1 MNNII
6 NNMYI
11 SELETYFLDLG
22 EKKFRAKQLFEAIH
36 KQKIKNLDKLTTFS
50 QDLKDK
56 INNSS
61 EIYGVK
67 KVLELKSK
75 LDETKK
81 YLFELHDENVIESVL
96 MKYKYGYT
104 VCISTQVGCKM
115 GCAFCA
121 STKKGLIRNL
131 YASEMLDEIYEIE
144 RLNDIN
150 VSNIVLMGS
159 GEALD
164 NFDELIRFIELISAK
179 EGKNLSKRNITI
191 STCGLADKILKLAEY
206 DYPITL
212 TISLHNADEEERK
225 KIMPITRKYPFDELI
240 PALKEYQSKINK
252 RISFEY
258 VLIDGLNDSY
268 QSALDI
274 KNLLKDIKSHINL
287 IPLNKIKEYDEEPS
301 TSENINKFKKYLED
315 FGFNVTIRRELGAD
329 INASCGQ
336 LRNNYLE
343 Q

>member
-212 TISLHNADEEERK
+212 TISLHNADEEDRK

-240 PALKEYQSKINK
+240 PALKEYQAKINK

-287 IPLNKIKEYDEEPS
+287 IPLNKIKEYDEKPS

-336 LRNNYLE
+336 LRHNYLE

>member
-1 MNNII
+1 MTKII
-6 NNMYI
+6 NNIYI
-11 SELETYFLDLG
+11 SELEEYFLELG

-36 KQKIKNLDKLTTFS
+36 KQKIKNIEDISTFS
-50 QDLKDK
+50 QDLKEK
-56 INNSS
+56 LITSS

-75 LDETKK
+75 IDDTKK
-81 YLFELHDENVIESVL
+81 YLFELNDGNVIESVL

-121 STKKGLIRNL
+121 STKKGFIRNL
-131 YASEMLDEIYEIE
+131 YSCEMLDEIYEIE

-150 VSNIVLMGS
+150 VSNVVLMGS

-179 EGKNLSKRNITI
+179 EGKNLSKRNITV

-225 KIMPITRKYPFDELI
+225 KIMPITKSYPFDKLV
-240 PALKEYQSKINK
+240 PALKEYQAKINK

-301 TSENINKFKKYLED
+301 TSENIIKFKKYLKD
-315 FGFNVTIRRELGAD
+315 FGFNVTVRRELGAD

>member
-1 MNNII
+1 
-6 NNMYI
+6 MYI
-11 SELETYFLDLG
+11 SELEEYFLELG

-36 KQKIKNLDKLTTFS
+36 KQKIKNIEDVSTFS
-50 QDLKDK
+50 QDLKEK
-56 INNSS
+56 LITRS

-75 LDETKK
+75 LDDTKK
-81 YLFELHDENVIESVL
+81 YLFELYDGNVIESVL

-121 STKKGLIRNL
+121 STKKGFIRNL

-150 VSNIVLMGS
+150 VSNVVLMGS

-179 EGKNLSKRNITI
+179 EGKNLSKRNITV
-191 STCGLADKILKLAEY
+191 STCGLADKIVKLAEY

-225 KIMPITRKYPFDELI
+225 KIMPITKSYPFDKLV
-240 PALKEYQSKINK
+240 PALKEYQAKINK

-301 TSENINKFKKYLED
+301 TSENIMKFKKYLED
-315 FGFNVTIRRELGAD
+315 FGFNVTVRRELGAD

>member
-240 PALKEYQSKINK
+240 PALKEYQAKINK

-268 QSALDI
+268 KSALDI

>member
-1 MNNII
+1 
-6 NNMYI
+6 MYI
-11 SELETYFLDLG
+11 SELEEYFLELG

-36 KQKIKNLDKLTTFS
+36 KQKIKNIEDISTFS
-50 QDLKDK
+50 QDLKEK
-56 INNSS
+56 LITSS

-75 LDETKK
+75 LDDTRK
-81 YLFELHDENVIESVL
+81 YLFELHDDNVIESVL

-121 STKKGLIRNL
+121 STKKGFIRNL
-131 YASEMLDEIYEIE
+131 YACEMIDEIYEIE

-150 VSNIVLMGS
+150 VSNVVLMGS

-179 EGKNLSKRNITI
+179 EGKNLSKRNITV

-225 KIMPITRKYPFDELI
+225 KIMPITKSYPFDKLV
-240 PALKEYQSKINK
+240 PALKEYQAKINK

-301 TSENINKFKKYLED
+301 TSENIMKFKKYLED
-315 FGFNVTIRRELGAD
+315 FGFNVTVRRELGAD

>member
-1 MNNII
+1 
-6 NNMYI
+6 MYI

-36 KQKIKNLDKLTTFS
+36 KQKIKKLDKLTTFS

-240 PALKEYQSKINK
+240 PALKEYQAKINK

-287 IPLNKIKEYDEEPS
+287 IPLNKIKEYDEKPS

>member
-1 MNNII
+1 
-6 NNMYI
+6 MYI

-144 RLNDIN
+144 RLNDII

-240 PALKEYQSKINK
+240 PALKEYQAKINK

-268 QSALDI
+268 KSALDI

-301 TSENINKFKKYLED
+301 TSENINKFKKCLED

>member
-240 PALKEYQSKINK
+240 PVLKEYQAKINK

>member
-240 PALKEYQSKINK
+240 PALKEYQAKINK

-287 IPLNKIKEYDEEPS
+287 IPLNKIKEYDEKPS

>member
-1 MNNII
+1 
-6 NNMYI
+6 MYI
-11 SELETYFLDLG
+11 SELEEYFLELG

-36 KQKIKNLDKLTTFS
+36 KQKIKNIEDISTFS
-50 QDLKDK
+50 QDLKEK
-56 INNSS
+56 LITSS

-75 LDETKK
+75 LDDTRK
-81 YLFELHDENVIESVL
+81 YLFELHDGNVIESVL

-121 STKKGLIRNL
+121 STKKGFIRNL
-131 YASEMLDEIYEIE
+131 YACEMLDEIYEIE

-150 VSNIVLMGS
+150 VSNVVLMGS

-179 EGKNLSKRNITI
+179 EGKNLSKRNITV

-225 KIMPITRKYPFDELI
+225 KIMPITKSYPFDKLV
-240 PALKEYQSKINK
+240 PALKEYQAKINK

-301 TSENINKFKKYLED
+301 TSENIMKFRKYLED
-315 FGFNVTIRRELGAD
+315 FGFNVTVRRELGAD

>member
-144 RLNDIN
+144 RLNDII

-240 PALKEYQSKINK
+240 TALKEYQAKINK

>member
-1 MNNII
+1 
-6 NNMYI
+6 MYI
-11 SELETYFLDLG
+11 SELEEYFLELG

-36 KQKIKNLDKLTTFS
+36 KQKIKNIEDISTFS
-50 QDLKDK
+50 QDLKEK
-56 INNSS
+56 LITSS

-75 LDETKK
+75 LDDTKK
-81 YLFELHDENVIESVL
+81 YLFELYDGNVIESVL

-121 STKKGLIRNL
+121 STKKGFIRNL
-131 YASEMLDEIYEIE
+131 YACEMLDEIYEIE

-150 VSNIVLMGS
+150 VSNVVLMGS

-164 NFDELIRFIELISAK
+164 NFDELLRFIELISAK
-179 EGKNLSKRNITI
+179 EGKNLSKRNITV

-225 KIMPITRKYPFDELI
+225 KIMPITKSYPFDKLV
-240 PALKEYQSKINK
+240 PALKEYQAKINK

-287 IPLNKIKEYDEEPS
+287 IPLNKIKEYNEEPS

-315 FGFNVTIRRELGAD
+315 FGFNVTVRRELGAD

>member
-1 MNNII
+1 
-6 NNMYI
+6 MYI
-11 SELETYFLDLG
+11 SELETYFLELG

-36 KQKIKNLDKLTTFS
+36 KQKIKNIEDISTFS
-50 QDLKDK
+50 QDLKEK
-56 INNSS
+56 LITSS

-75 LDETKK
+75 LDDTRK
-81 YLFELHDENVIESVL
+81 YLFELYDGNVIESVL

-121 STKKGLIRNL
+121 STKKGFIRNL
-131 YASEMLDEIYEIE
+131 YACEMLDEIYEIE
-144 RLNDIN
+144 KLNDIN
-150 VSNIVLMGS
+150 VSNVVLMGS

-179 EGKNLSKRNITI
+179 EGKNLSKRNITV

-225 KIMPITRKYPFDELI
+225 KIMPITKSYPFDKLV
-240 PALKEYQSKINK
+240 PALKEYQAKINK

-274 KNLLKDIKSHINL
+274 KKLLKDIKSHINL

-301 TSENINKFKKYLED
+301 TSENIMKFKKYLED
-315 FGFNVTIRRELGAD
+315 FGFNVTVRRELGAD

>member
-1 MNNII
+1 
-6 NNMYI
+6 MYI
-11 SELETYFLDLG
+11 SELEEYFLELG

-36 KQKIKNLDKLTTFS
+36 KQKIKNIEDISTFS
-50 QDLKDK
+50 QDLKEK
-56 INNSS
+56 LITSS

-75 LDETKK
+75 LDETRK
-81 YLFELHDENVIESVL
+81 YLFELYDGNVIESVL

-121 STKKGLIRNL
+121 STKKGFIRNL

-144 RLNDIN
+144 RLNDTN
-150 VSNIVLMGS
+150 VSNVVLMGS

-164 NFDELIRFIELISAK
+164 NFDELVRFIELISAK
-179 EGKNLSKRNITI
+179 EGKNLSKRNITV

-225 KIMPITRKYPFDELI
+225 KIMPITKSYPFDKLV
-240 PALKEYQSKINK
+240 PALKEYQAKINK

-301 TSENINKFKKYLED
+301 TSENIMKFKKYLED
-315 FGFNVTIRRELGAD
+315 FGFNVTVRRELGAD

>member
-1 MNNII
+1 
-6 NNMYI
+6 MYI
-11 SELETYFLDLG
+11 SELEEYFLELG

-36 KQKIKNLDKLTTFS
+36 KQKIKNIEDISTFS
-50 QDLKDK
+50 QDLKEK
-56 INNSS
+56 LITSS

-75 LDETKK
+75 IDDTKK
-81 YLFELHDENVIESVL
+81 YLFELHDGNVIESVL

-121 STKKGLIRNL
+121 STKKGFIRNL
-131 YASEMLDEIYEIE
+131 YACEMLDEIYEIE

-150 VSNIVLMGS
+150 VSNVVLMGS

-179 EGKNLSKRNITI
+179 EGKNLSKRNITV

-225 KIMPITRKYPFDELI
+225 KIMPITKSYPFDKLV
-240 PALKEYQSKINK
+240 PALKEYQAKINK

-274 KNLLKDIKSHINL
+274 KNLLKDIKSQINL

-315 FGFNVTIRRELGAD
+315 FGFNVTVRRELGAD

>member
-1 MNNII
+1 
-6 NNMYI
+6 MYI
-11 SELETYFLDLG
+11 SELESYFLELG
-22 EKKFRAKQLFEAIH
+22 EKKFRAKQLFEALH
-36 KQKIKNLDKLTTFS
+36 KQKIKSLDELTTFS
-50 QDLKDK
+50 KDLKEK
-56 INNSS
+56 IAMSS
-61 EIYGVK
+61 EIYGVQM
-67 KVLELKSK
+67 VLELKSK
-75 LDETKK
+75 LDETRK
-81 YLFELHDENVIESVL
+81 YLFELHDGNIIESVL

-144 RLNDIN
+144 RLNNIN

-206 DYPITL
+206 NYPVTL

-225 KIMPITRKYPFDELI
+225 KIMPITRKHPFKDLV
-240 PALKEYQSKINK
+240 PALKEYQARINK

-268 QSALDI
+268 KSALDI

-315 FGFNVTIRRELGAD
+315 FGFNVTVRRELGAD

>member
-1 MNNII
+1 
-6 NNMYI
+6 MYI
-11 SELETYFLDLG
+11 SELEAYFLELG
-22 EKKFRAKQLFEAIH
+22 EKKFRAKQLFEALH
-36 KQKIKNLDKLTTFS
+36 KQKIKSLDELTTFS
-50 QDLKDK
+50 KDLKEK
-56 INNSS
+56 IAMSS
-61 EIYGVK
+61 DIYGVH

-75 LDETKK
+75 LDETRK
-81 YLFELHDENVIESVL
+81 YLFELHDGNVIESVL

-144 RLNDIN
+144 RLNNIN

-206 DYPITL
+206 NYPVTL

-225 KIMPITRKYPFDELI
+225 KIMPITRKYPFKDLV
-240 PALKEYQSKINK
+240 PALKEYQARINK

-268 QSALDI
+268 KAALDI
-274 KNLLKDIKSHINL
+274 KKLLKDIKSHINL

-315 FGFNVTIRRELGAD
+315 FGFNVTVRRELGAD

>member
-1 MNNII
+1 
-6 NNMYI
+6 MYI
-11 SELETYFLDLG
+11 SELEEYFLELG

-36 KQKIKNLDKLTTFS
+36 KQKIKNIEDISTFS
-50 QDLKDK
+50 QDLKEK
-56 INNSS
+56 LITSS

-75 LDETKK
+75 LDDTRK
-81 YLFELHDENVIESVL
+81 YLFELHDESVIESVL

-121 STKKGLIRNL
+121 STKKGFIRNL
-131 YASEMLDEIYEIE
+131 YACEMLDEIYEIE

-150 VSNIVLMGS
+150 VSNVVLMGS

-179 EGKNLSKRNITI
+179 EGKNLSKRNVTV

-225 KIMPITRKYPFDELI
+225 KIMPITKSYPFDKLV
-240 PALKEYQSKINK
+240 PALKEYQAKINK

-301 TSENINKFKKYLED
+301 TSENIMKFKKYLED
-315 FGFNVTIRRELGAD
+315 FGFNVTVRRELGAD

>member
-240 PALKEYQSKINK
+240 PALKEYQAKINK

-274 KNLLKDIKSHINL
+274 KNLLKEIKSHINL

>member
-144 RLNDIN
+144 RLNDII

-240 PALKEYQSKINK
+240 PALKEYQAKINK

>member
-1 MNNII
+1 
-6 NNMYI
+6 MYI
-11 SELETYFLDLG
+11 SELESYFLELG
-22 EKKFRAKQLFEAIH
+22 EKKFRAKQLFEALH
-36 KQKIKNLDKLTTFS
+36 KQKIKSLDELTTFS
-50 QDLKDK
+50 KDLKEK
-56 INNSS
+56 IAMSS
-61 EIYGVK
+61 EVYGVH

-75 LDETKK
+75 LDETRK
-81 YLFELHDENVIESVL
+81 YLFELHDGNVIESVL

-144 RLNDIN
+144 RLNNIN

-206 DYPITL
+206 NYPVTL

-225 KIMPITRKYPFDELI
+225 KIMPITRKYPFKDLV
-240 PALKEYQSKINK
+240 PALKEYQAKINK

-268 QSALDI
+268 KSALDI

-315 FGFNVTIRRELGAD
+315 FGFNVTVRRELGAD

>member
-1 MNNII
+1 
-6 NNMYI
+6 MYI

-240 PALKEYQSKINK
+240 PALKEYQAKINK

>member
-1 MNNII
+1 
-6 NNMYI
+6 MYI
-11 SELETYFLDLG
+11 SELEEYFLELG

-36 KQKIKNLDKLTTFS
+36 KQKIKNIEDISTFS
-50 QDLKDK
+50 QDLKVK
-56 INNSS
+56 LINSS

-75 LDETKK
+75 LDDTRK
-81 YLFELHDENVIESVL
+81 YLFELHDGNVIESVL

-121 STKKGLIRNL
+121 STKKGFIRNL

-150 VSNIVLMGS
+150 VSNVVLMGS

-179 EGKNLSKRNITI
+179 EGKNLSKRNVTV

-225 KIMPITRKYPFDELI
+225 KIMPITKSYPFDKLV
-240 PALKEYQSKINK
+240 PALKEYQAKINK

-301 TSENINKFKKYLED
+301 TSENIMKFKKYLED
-315 FGFNVTIRRELGAD
+315 FGFNVTVRRELGAD

>member
-1 MNNII
+1 
-6 NNMYI
+6 MYI
-11 SELETYFLDLG
+11 SELEEYFLELG

-36 KQKIKNLDKLTTFS
+36 KQKIKNIEDISTFS
-50 QDLKDK
+50 QDLKEK
-56 INNSS
+56 LITSS

-75 LDETKK
+75 LDDTRK
-81 YLFELHDENVIESVL
+81 YLFELHDESVIESVL

-121 STKKGLIRNL
+121 STKKGFIRNL

-150 VSNIVLMGS
+150 VSNVVLMGS

-179 EGKNLSKRNITI
+179 EGKNLSKRNITV

-225 KIMPITRKYPFDELI
+225 KIMPITKSYPFDKLV
-240 PALKEYQSKINK
+240 PALKEYQAKINK

-301 TSENINKFKKYLED
+301 TSENIMKFKKYLED
-315 FGFNVTIRRELGAD
+315 FGFNVTVRRELGAD

>member
-1 MNNII
+1 
-6 NNMYI
+6 MYI
-11 SELETYFLDLG
+11 SELEEYFLELG

-36 KQKIKNLDKLTTFS
+36 KQKIKNIEDISTFS
-50 QDLKDK
+50 QNLKEK
-56 INNSS
+56 LITSS

-81 YLFELHDENVIESVL
+81 YLFELYDGNVIESVL

-121 STKKGLIRNL
+121 STKKGFIRNL

-150 VSNIVLMGS
+150 VSNVVLMGS

-179 EGKNLSKRNITI
+179 EGKNLSKRNITV
-191 STCGLADKILKLAEY
+191 STCGLADKIVKLAEY

-225 KIMPITRKYPFDELI
+225 KIMLITKSYPFDKLV
-240 PALKEYQSKINK
+240 PALKEYQAKINK

-301 TSENINKFKKYLED
+301 TSENIMKFKKYLED
-315 FGFNVTIRRELGAD
+315 FGFNVTVRRELGAD

>member
-1 MNNII
+1 
-6 NNMYI
+6 MYI

-240 PALKEYQSKINK
+240 PALKEYQAKINK

-274 KNLLKDIKSHINL
+274 KNLLKEIKSHINL

>member
-1 MNNII
+1 
-6 NNMYI
+6 MYI
-11 SELETYFLDLG
+11 SELEEYFLELG

-36 KQKIKNLDKLTTFS
+36 KQKIKNIEDISTFS
-50 QDLKDK
+50 QDLKEK
-56 INNSS
+56 LITSS

-75 LDETKK
+75 LDGTRK
-81 YLFELHDENVIESVL
+81 YLFELYDGNVIESVL
-96 MKYKYGYT
+96 MKYKYGFT

-121 STKKGLIRNL
+121 STKKGFIRNL
-131 YASEMLDEIYEIE
+131 YACEMLDEIYEIE

-150 VSNIVLMGS
+150 VSNVVLMGS

-179 EGKNLSKRNITI
+179 EGKNLSKRNITV

-225 KIMPITRKYPFDELI
+225 KIMPITKSYPFDKLV
-240 PALKEYQSKINK
+240 PALKEYQAKINK

-301 TSENINKFKKYLED
+301 TSENIMKFKKYLED
-315 FGFNVTIRRELGAD
+315 FGFNVTVRRELGAD

>member
-1 MNNII
+1 
-6 NNMYI
+6 MYI
-11 SELETYFLDLG
+11 SELEEYFLDLG

-240 PALKEYQSKINK
+240 PALKEYQEKINK

-268 QSALDI
+268 KSALDI

>member
-1 MNNII
+1 
-6 NNMYI
+6 MYI
-11 SELETYFLDLG
+11 SELEEYFLELG

-36 KQKIKNLDKLTTFS
+36 KQKIKNIEDISTFS
-50 QDLKDK
+50 QDLKEK
-56 INNSS
+56 LINSS

-75 LDETKK
+75 LDDTRK
-81 YLFELHDENVIESVL
+81 YLFELHDGNVIESVL

-121 STKKGLIRNL
+121 STKKGFIRNL
-131 YASEMLDEIYEIE
+131 CASEMLDEIYEIE

-150 VSNIVLMGS
+150 VSNVVLMGS

-179 EGKNLSKRNITI
+179 EGKNLSKRNITV

-225 KIMPITRKYPFDELI
+225 KIMPITKSYPFDKLV
-240 PALKEYQSKINK
+240 PALKEYQAKINK

-301 TSENINKFKKYLED
+301 TSENIMKFKKYLED
-315 FGFNVTIRRELGAD
+315 FGFNVTVRRELGAD

>member
-1 MNNII
+1 
-6 NNMYI
+6 MYI
-11 SELETYFLDLG
+11 SELEEYFLELG

-36 KQKIKNLDKLTTFS
+36 KQKIKNIEDISTFS
-50 QDLKDK
+50 QDLKEK
-56 INNSS
+56 LINST

-75 LDETKK
+75 LDDTRK
-81 YLFELHDENVIESVL
+81 YLFELHDGNVIESVL

-121 STKKGLIRNL
+121 STKKGFIRNL
-131 YASEMLDEIYEIE
+131 YACEMLDEIYEIE

-150 VSNIVLMGS
+150 VSNVVLMGS

-164 NFDELIRFIELISAK
+164 NFDELIRFIELISVK
-179 EGKNLSKRNITI
+179 EGKNLSKRNVTV

-225 KIMPITRKYPFDELI
+225 KIMPITKSYPFDKLV
-240 PALKEYQSKINK
+240 PALKEYQAKINK

-301 TSENINKFKKYLED
+301 TSENIIKFKKYLKD
-315 FGFNVTIRRELGAD
+315 FGFNVTVRRELGAD

>member
-1 MNNII
+1 
-6 NNMYI
+6 MYI
-11 SELETYFLDLG
+11 SELETYFLELG

-36 KQKIKNLDKLTTFS
+36 KQKIKNIEDISTFS
-50 QDLKDK
+50 QDLKEK
-56 INNSS
+56 LINVS

-75 LDETKK
+75 LDDTRK
-81 YLFELHDENVIESVL
+81 YLFELHDGNVIESVL

-121 STKKGLIRNL
+121 STKKGFIRNL
-131 YASEMLDEIYEIE
+131 YACEMLDEIYEIE

-150 VSNIVLMGS
+150 VSNVVLMGS

-179 EGKNLSKRNITI
+179 EGKNLSKRNITV
-191 STCGLADKILKLAEY
+191 STCGLADKIVKLSEY

-225 KIMPITRKYPFDELI
+225 KIMPITKSYPFDKLV
-240 PALKEYQSKINK
+240 PALKEYQAKINK

-301 TSENINKFKKYLED
+301 TSENIMKFKKYLED
-315 FGFNVTIRRELGAD
+315 FGFNVTVRRELGAD

>member
-1 MNNII
+1 
-6 NNMYI
+6 MYI
-11 SELETYFLDLG
+11 SELEEYFLELG

-36 KQKIKNLDKLTTFS
+36 KQKIKDVEDISTFS
-50 QDLKDK
+50 QDLKEK
-56 INNSS
+56 LITSS

-81 YLFELHDENVIESVL
+81 YLLELYDGNVIESVL

-121 STKKGLIRNL
+121 STKKGFIRNL

-150 VSNIVLMGS
+150 VSNVVLMGS

-179 EGKNLSKRNITI
+179 EGKNLSKRNITV
-191 STCGLADKILKLAEY
+191 STCGLADKIVKLAEY
-206 DYPITL
+206 NYPITL

-225 KIMPITRKYPFDELI
+225 KIMPITKSYPFDKLV
-240 PALKEYQSKINK
+240 PALKEYQAKINK

-301 TSENINKFKKYLED
+301 SSENIMKFKKYLED
-315 FGFNVTIRRELGAD
+315 FGFNVTVRRELGAD

>member
-1 MNNII
+1 MTKII

-11 SELETYFLDLG
+11 SELEEYFLELG

-36 KQKIKNLDKLTTFS
+36 KQKIKNIEDISTFS
-50 QDLKDK
+50 QDLKEK
-56 INNSS
+56 LITSS

-75 LDETKK
+75 LDDTRK
-81 YLFELHDENVIESVL
+81 YLFELHDGNVIESVL

-121 STKKGLIRNL
+121 STKKGFIRNL
-131 YASEMLDEIYEIE
+131 YACEMLDEIYEIE

-150 VSNIVLMGS
+150 VSNVVLMGS

-179 EGKNLSKRNITI
+179 EGKNLSKRNITV

-225 KIMPITRKYPFDELI
+225 KIMPITKSYPFDKLV
-240 PALKEYQSKINK
+240 PALKEYQAKINK

-301 TSENINKFKKYLED
+301 TSENIMKFKKYLED
-315 FGFNVTIRRELGAD
+315 FGFNVTVRRELGAD

>member
-50 QDLKDK
+50 QDLKEK

-144 RLNDIN
+144 RLNDII

-225 KIMPITRKYPFDELI
+225 KIMPITRKYPFEELI
-240 PALKEYQSKINK
+240 PALKEYQAKINK

>member
-1 MNNII
+1 
-6 NNMYI
+6 MYI
-11 SELETYFLDLG
+11 SELEEYFLELG

-36 KQKIKNLDKLTTFS
+36 KQKIKNIEDISTFS
-50 QDLKDK
+50 QDLKEK
-56 INNSS
+56 LINSS

-75 LDETKK
+75 LDDTRK
-81 YLFELHDENVIESVL
+81 YLFELHDGNVIESVL

-121 STKKGLIRNL
+121 STKKGFIRNL
-131 YASEMLDEIYEIE
+131 YACEMLDEIYEIE

-150 VSNIVLMGS
+150 VSNVVLMGS

-179 EGKNLSKRNITI
+179 EGKNLSKRNITV
-191 STCGLADKILKLAEY
+191 STCGLADKILKLAEF

-225 KIMPITRKYPFDELI
+225 KIMPITKSYPFDKLV
-240 PALKEYQSKINK
+240 PALKEYQAKINK

-315 FGFNVTIRRELGAD
+315 FGFNVTVRRELGAD

>member
-1 MNNII
+1 
-6 NNMYI
+6 MYI
-11 SELETYFLDLG
+11 SELEEYFLELG

-36 KQKIKNLDKLTTFS
+36 KQKIKNIEDISTFS
-50 QDLKDK
+50 QDLKVK
-56 INNSS
+56 LITSS

-75 LDETKK
+75 LDDTRK
-81 YLFELHDENVIESVL
+81 YLFELHDESVIESVL

-121 STKKGLIRNL
+121 STKKGFIRNL
-131 YASEMLDEIYEIE
+131 YACEMLDEIYEIE

-150 VSNIVLMGS
+150 VSNVVLMGS

-179 EGKNLSKRNITI
+179 EGKNLSKRNVTV

-225 KIMPITRKYPFDELI
+225 KIMPITKSYPFDKLV
-240 PALKEYQSKINK
+240 PALKEYQAKINK

-301 TSENINKFKKYLED
+301 TSENIMKFKKYLED
-315 FGFNVTIRRELGAD
+315 FGFNVTVRRELGAD

>member
-121 STKKGLIRNL
+121 STNKGLIRNL

-212 TISLHNADEEERK
+212 TISLHNADEEDRK

-240 PALKEYQSKINK
+240 PALKEYQAKINK